1 MRIFLFL
8 VSLVLIQACALNRHS
23 FKDLL
28 QGNKGSHS
36 KTSPEHLNTE
46 HSRLKEIKSPEKVS
60 EKITE
65 KTPIIVVDPSDIE
78 AEKKMSKA
86 VDAFVFKKQVQELT
100 QLCRD
105 PRFDCYV
112 NDRLFPVGRKLKT
125 HKVPP
130 FLSGAKMGLHDE
142 QQVRVKYDFYP

>member
-23 FKDLL
+23 LNDLL
-28 QGNKGSHS
+28 QGNRGSHS
-36 KTSPEHLNTE
+36 HKSPEHLNSE
-46 HSRLKEIKSPEKVS
+46 NARLKEIKPPEKVS
-60 EKITE
+60 EKNTE
-65 KTPIIVVDPSDIE
+65 KTPVIVVDQSDIE

-86 VDAFVFKKQVQELT
+86 IDAFVFKNQAQELT
-100 QLCRD
+100 RLCRD

-112 NDRLFPVGRKLKT
+112 NDHLFPVGRKLKT

-130 FLSGAKMGLHDE
+130 FLSGSKMGLHDE
-142 QQVRVKYDFYP
+142 QQLWVKYDFYP